1 MMTRKHYNQVAS
13 IIEKNLGDL
22 EIGAAKGL
30 LISNLAD
37 FFQQDNPNFNR
48 GKFVHACYWSKEKYE
63 EYLKNTNKVKKL
75 FNGSLNDFLSCESL

>member
-48 GKFVHACYWSKEKYE
+48 GKFVHACYWSKEKYQD
-63 EYLKNTNKVKKL
+63 YLKNKVK
-75 FNGSLNDFLSCESL
+75 EVA

>member
-1 MMTRKHYNQVAS
+1 MMTRKHYNQVAN

-48 GKFVHACYWSKEKYE
+48 NKFVHACYWSKEKYQ
-63 EYLKNTNKVKKL
+63 EYLTDKQKKL
-75 FNGSLNDFLSCESL
+75 KDSQN